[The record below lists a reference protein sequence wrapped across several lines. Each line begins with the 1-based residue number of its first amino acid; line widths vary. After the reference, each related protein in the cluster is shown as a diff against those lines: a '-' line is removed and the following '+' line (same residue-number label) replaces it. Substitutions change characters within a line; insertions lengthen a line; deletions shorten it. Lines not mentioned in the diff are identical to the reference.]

1 MESGRIKIF
10 HKQKKGVGKMNPS
23 EAETNIYYNA
33 LKSYDK
39 AQENIE
45 EYGEIVTH
53 PKTGA
58 PIENPYLK
66 VRDMAAKQM
75 LSFKKQYP
83 RFKDF

>member
-1 MESGRIKIF
+1 MRITESELKIF
-10 HKQKKGVGKMNPS
+10 ADAK
-23 EAETNIYYNA
+23 
-33 LKSYDK
+33 KSYNK

-45 EYGEIVTH
+45 EYGEIVSH

-83 RFKDF
+83 FFKD